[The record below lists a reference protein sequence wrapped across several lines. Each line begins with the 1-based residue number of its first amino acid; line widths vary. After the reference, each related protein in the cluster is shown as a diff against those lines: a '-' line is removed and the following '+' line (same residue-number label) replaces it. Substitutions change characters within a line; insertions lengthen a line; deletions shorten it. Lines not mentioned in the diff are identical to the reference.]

1 MRVATA
7 AFVAALAWAPAPAAG
22 PAEEVRVFQ
31 VRYRSLQ
38 EATAVVEPL
47 LSAAGSI
54 LIHPQRNTLTV
65 RDEGAVLE
73 RVARALQEW
82 DLPPAAYRVE
92 VTALLASATAPPPGP
107 FFAPEQGVGEAILKL
122 WKYQWLEELGSV
134 TVTASEG
141 SPAEAAV
148 GERFMVRFTL
158 REGRTDPRRLVLS
171 RLEFSR
177 RQEQAAGQVAVE
189 PLIRG
194 TVSLK
199 LGQKAV
205 VGAARSETAEKA
217 VFLVLSARR
226 GNIR

>member
-1 MRVATA
+1 VVA
-7 AFVAALAWAPAPAAG
+7 VLALFQPLSAG
-22 PAEEVRVFQ
+22 AAEEVRVFQ

-38 EATAVVEPL
+38 DATAVVEPL

-54 LIHPQRNTLTV
+54 LLHPQRNTLTV
-65 RDEGAVLE
+65 RDEQAVLE
-73 RVARALQEW
+73 RVARALEEW
-82 DLPPAAYRVE
+82 DLPPVAYRVE
-92 VTALLASATAPPPGP
+92 VTALLASATAPPQGP
-107 FFAPEQGVGEAILKL
+107 AFGPEDSVSEAILKL
-122 WKYQWLEELGSV
+122 WKYRWLEELGSV

-141 SPAEAAV
+141 NPVEAAL
-148 GERFMVRFTL
+148 GERYVVRFTV

-177 RQEQAAGQVAVE
+177 RQEKGVGQVAVD

-199 LGQKAV
+199 LGQQAV
-205 VGAARSETAEKA
+205 VGASRSETAEHA

-226 GNIR
+226 GNTQ